1 MTTIGGTDVLTA
13 DVSMPYLGIWH
24 IDGEASAGS
33 SALTG
38 AQVFEDH
45 GVAFSGTI
53 LRATIIGGR
62 LKFRMVGGK
71 GKLSQDVP
79 AAHWNR
85 PTRGTVIRDTLAAC
99 GEVLSGTV
107 AESVLTARLDQW
119 KRNEGPASRAL
130 QAICDHEGLIW
141 RVLRDGTVWVGL
153 EEYPTATVKHILI
166 DEDWSA
172 GVIDIAPDAPD
183 LLPGVTFR
191 DQRIR
196 YVKHSIRQSSIRS
209 EACLETPSGLLDR
222 FLAGI
227 RQEVYYSR
235 SYPARVI
242 AQNSNGT
249 LQLDPDDPRVKG
261 KGLNNVPIRA
271 GLPGFLVRVTRGARV
286 GVEFENGDPSKPK
299 ATDWDHDAS
308 KVESVEFEPG
318 GISSPVA
325 RVGDELEVTFPMGLP
340 LTGMLS
346 GAPFTGVVTVA
357 TPAKAV
363 ITGPGNGKLL
373 A

>member
-1 MTTIGGTDVLTA
+1 MTKIGGLDVLTA
-13 DVSMPYLGIWH
+13 DVAMPYIGIWH
-24 IDGEASAGS
+24 VDGEASADATIS
-33 SALTG
+33 G
-38 AQVFEDH
+38 AQVLEDH
-45 GVAFSGTI
+45 GVTFSGTI
-53 LRATIIGGR
+53 LRATVIGGR

-85 PTRGTVIRDTLAAC
+85 PTLGTIIRDTLAAC
-99 GEVLSGTV
+99 GEILSSTV
-107 AESVLTARLDQW
+107 SSAVLTARVDQW

-141 RVLRDGTVWVGL
+141 RVLRDGTVWVGP
-153 EEYPTATVKHILI
+153 EEYPTAKVKHVLI

-172 GVIDIAPDAPD
+172 GVIDIAPEAPD

-196 YVKHSIRQSSIRS
+196 YVKHSIRQNSLRS

-242 AQNSNGT
+242 AQNANGT
-249 LQLDPDDPRVKG
+249 LQLEPDDPKIRG
-261 KGLNNVPIRA
+261 KGLNNVPIRI
-271 GLPGFLVRVTRGARV
+271 GIPGFVARVSSGARV
-286 GVEFENGDPSKPK
+286 GIEFENGDPSKPK

-308 KVESVEFEPG
+308 KVESVEFQPG
-318 GISSPVA
+318 GLNSPVA

-340 LTGMLS
+340 I
-346 GAPFTGVVTVA
+346 VTSLGPA
-357 TPAKAV
+357 TIIINTPAKAI
-363 ITGPGNGKLL
+363 ITGPGNAKLK